1 MGLIHRGVL
10 HFTLTELDQRP
21 PGWDEELSMALAGLA
36 AAEKVVADRQK
47 HRGGQQAPE
56 TGQAVYGMPGKRF
69 DPQGG
74 FR

>member
-1 MGLIHRGVL
+1 ML
-10 HFTLTELDQRP
+10 HFTLTELDQTP

-36 AAEKVVADRQK
+36 AAAKVLEDRDRRS
-47 HRGGQQAPE
+47 HGVSPPE
-56 TGQAVYGMPGKRF
+56 SGMPVFGMPGKRF